1 MTEQELIELV
11 NGIVLVVTPVNS
23 NDIEITDLDTPI
35 PETGLDSLDT
45 LMFSIYLSDIYG
57 VDEETLKQMQPTTI
71 RDVIEFMCQHK
82 TKEPTNVQEALASIQ

>member
-23 NDIEITDLDTPI
+23 NEIEITNLDTPI

-57 VDEETLKQMQPTTI
+57 VDEETLKQMQPITI
-71 RDVIEFMCQHK
+71 RDVIEFMYQHK
-82 TKEPTNVQEALASIQ
+82 TKEPASVEEALASIQ